1 MNRLALLAVLLT
13 ASAAF
18 ATGERIVLVPADSQL
33 KDTLCLSMSCVE
45 GRGEAV
51 VAAKPVKGGVEVSVT
66 MANGQRRLTH
76 VVSTSDGAMSSTD
89 LVHATT
95 LVLKAIEVGPQQGA
109 APKVAVAPAPAKV
122 VKLPRGRAIARR

>member
-1 MNRLALLAVLLT
+1 MNRLALLAALLV
-13 ASAAF
+13 APAAF

-33 KDTLCLSMSCVE
+33 KETLCLSMTCVE

-51 VAAKPVKGGVEVSVT
+51 VAARPVKGGVEISVT

-76 VVSTSDGAMSSTD
+76 VVSTTDGAISSTD
-89 LVHATT
+89 LVHAST
-95 LVLKAIEVGPQQGA
+95 LVFKAIEVGPQQGA
-109 APKVAVAPAPAKV
+109 APKAVAAAPAKV